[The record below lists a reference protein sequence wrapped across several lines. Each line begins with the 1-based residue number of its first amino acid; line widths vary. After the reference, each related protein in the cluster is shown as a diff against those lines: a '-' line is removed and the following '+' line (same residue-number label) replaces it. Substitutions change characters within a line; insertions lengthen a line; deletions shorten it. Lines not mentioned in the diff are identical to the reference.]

1 MWTGISFVIHEYCF
15 LHVQKTRKVTTICN
29 KSAGDWRRFRSAEKM
44 RKIGT
49 ECQFLHVTF
58 RNFSSNWLTKWRI
71 PVRLTFMSVRSY
83 FGSLFRVYVP
93 VSLIYHNYFLSTN
106 EAKRKKRYGIF
117 RNFWFLKFLVIA
129 FRIFI
134 QSRSHCMHCCSV
146 YYNGLQKVGSTLTDI
161 AKCSRKLP
169 RSEAKTADKKRNY

>member
-1 MWTGISFVIHEYCF
+1 
-15 LHVQKTRKVTTICN
+15 
-29 KSAGDWRRFRSAEKM
+29 M

-49 ECQFLHVTF
+49 ECQFLLVTF

-106 EAKRKKRYGIF
+106 EARRKKRYGIF
-117 RNFWFLKFLVIA
+117 RNFWFLKFLVIV

-134 QSRSHCMHCCSV
+134 QSRSHCIAARFITTACK
-146 YYNGLQKVGSTLTDI
+146 KVGSTLTDI

>member
-1 MWTGISFVIHEYCF
+1 
-15 LHVQKTRKVTTICN
+15 
-29 KSAGDWRRFRSAEKM
+29 M

-71 PVRLTFMSVRSY
+71 PGLTFMSVWSY

-106 EAKRKKRYGIF
+106 EARRKKRYGIF
-117 RNFWFLKFLVIA
+117 RNFWFLKFLVIVS
-129 FRIFI
+129 RIFI
-134 QSRSHCMHCCSV
+134 QSRSHCIAARFITTACKRSDQLLPILPNV
-146 YYNGLQKVGSTLTDI
+146 LGNFPGLKL
-161 AKCSRKLP
+161 KLP
-169 RSEAKTADKKRNY
+169 TKKGIISFPA